1 MIFTQQWIREWLGDS
16 VDPALLEPERLVS
29 QLTMAG
35 LEVDAHGPVAAAF
48 SGVLVA
54 EVLDVQ
60 PHPDADKLRV
70 CAVSDGSQTLQVVCG
85 APNVR
90 PGLKVPYATIGAE
103 LPGADA
109 GKPFRIKKAR
119 LRGIESSGMLCSAA
133 ELGLSDAAD
142 GLYELPAD
150 ATVGVDIRDYL
161 DLNDIF
167 YELDLT
173 PNRGDCLGI
182 RGIAREIAA
191 LNGFSAT
198 LPQIPAVP
206 ATIDDTFP
214 VRISAPEA
222 CPRYLGRVVRDI
234 DVTASTP
241 LWMQEKLRR
250 CGLRS
255 IDPVVD
261 VTNFVLLEMGQPMHA
276 FDLSRLNREIC
287 VRLATSDDEL
297 ALLDGKTV
305 QPDPD
310 TLLISDGAK
319 PLALAGIMGGED
331 SGVTQNTR
339 DVFLECAYFAP
350 LAVAGRARRYGLHTD
365 ASHRYERGVDHELQA
380 TAMERAT
387 ALLLDICG
395 GQPGPVTET
404 LGEMPAVR
412 EVSLKP
418 ANVSRLLGMSMS
430 DERIVGILNV
440 LGILILEQNDDEM
453 RFAVPSFRFDIS
465 IEADL
470 IEELARVHGYDNLPV
485 TRPAVRMQLPE
496 QPESA
501 VGLSR
506 LRERLVTLGYQQVI
520 SYSFVEP
527 GLMAAVQAS
536 PPPVPLLN
544 PISADMSVMRTSLWP
559 GLITTLK
566 HNVNRQQSRVRLF
579 ETGQV
584 FLRREGDHE
593 LTIRQPEM
601 LAGLVYGSRQPT
613 EWSQGRESVDFFDLK
628 GDLEVLLGLTGR
640 AESFTFEPAEHQ
652 ALHDGQCARI
662 IVNGRHVG
670 LLGALDPRLQRE
682 LDISHRVLVF
692 EIELSALLSAKVP
705 VFKPLSRFPEVS
717 RDLAVVLDQQ
727 VSARAL
733 RELLQAEAGEFLV
746 GLRIFDVFQGDAL
759 GKNKKSVALGLTWQ
773 HPSRTL
779 GDDDINVIIERCVKG
794 LEDKFNAKLRN

>member
-16 VDPALLEPERLVS
+16 VDAALLAPERLVS

-70 CAVSDGSQTLQVVCG
+70 CRVNDGNQTIQVVCG

-90 PGLKVPYATIGAE
+90 AGLKVPYATIGAE
-103 LPGADA
+103 LPGAEA
-109 GKPFRIKKAR
+109 GKSFRIKKAK

-133 ELGLSDAAD
+133 ELGLSEAAD
-142 GLYELPAD
+142 GLYELPAE
-150 ATVGVDIRDYL
+150 APIGVDIRDYL
-161 DLNDIF
+161 ELNDTF

-191 LNGFSAT
+191 LNGVTAIS
-198 LPQIPAVP
+198 PQMPVVTASIK
-206 ATIDDTFP
+206 DTFP
-214 VRISAPEA
+214 VRISAPQA
-222 CPRYLGRVVRDI
+222 CPRYLGRVVRNIDI
-234 DVTASTP
+234 SAPTP

-261 VTNFVLLEMGQPMHA
+261 ITNFVLLELGQPMHA
-276 FDLSRLNREIC
+276 FDLQQLDQEIC
-287 VRLATSDDEL
+287 VRMAASADEL
-297 ALLDGKTV
+297 VLLDGKTV
-305 QPDPD
+305 QPDAD
-310 TLLISDGAK
+310 TLLITDAK
-319 PLALAGIMGGED
+319 GPLALAGIMGGEN
-331 SGVTQNTR
+331 SGVTQATR

-365 ASHRYERGVDHELQA
+365 ASHRYERGVDFELQA
-380 TAMERAT
+380 MAMERAT
-387 ALLLDICG
+387 ALLLEICG
-395 GQPGPVTET
+395 GQAGPVTET
-404 LGEMPAVR
+404 LGELPDRR
-412 EVSLKP
+412 EVSLKA
-418 ANVSRLLGMSMS
+418 ANVSRLLGMTMTG
-430 DERIVGILNV
+430 DQIVSILGG
-440 LGILILEQNDDEM
+440 LGISMLTQNGDTM

-501 VGLSR
+501 VGMSR

-527 GLMAAVQAS
+527 GLMTAIQAS

-559 GLITTLK
+559 GLISTLRY
-566 HNVNRQQSRVRLF
+566 NVNRQQSRVRLF

-593 LTIRQPEM
+593 QTIRQPEM
-601 LAGLVYGSRQPT
+601 LAGLIYGSRYPT
-613 EWSQGRESVDFFDLK
+613 EWSQGREPADFFDLK
-628 GDLEVLLGLTGR
+628 GDIETLLGLTGL
-640 AESFTFEPAEHQ
+640 AETFTFERTRHQ
-652 ALHDGQCARI
+652 AMHDGQCARI
-662 IVNGRHVG
+662 VVNGRHVG
-670 LLGALDPRLQRE
+670 LMGALDPRLQRE
-682 LDISHRVLVF
+682 LDISQRVLLF
-692 EIELSALLSAKVP
+692 EIELDALLAAKVP
-705 VFKPLSRFPEVS
+705 TFKPLSRFPEVS
-717 RDLAVVLDQQ
+717 RDLAVVLDQE
-727 VSARAL
+727 VSAQAL

-794 LEDKFNAKLRN
+794 LEDKFNAKLRK